1 MRRRRAAD
9 RPACSPAQT
18 VRPRP
23 TSRTVPEI
31 PSHPD
36 AENAGPPRPW
46 CSSDRNTPLAVLPLA
61 PPHTVPPP
69 RTDPGHDVPRSRST
83 PRDPLAPKDADPSS
97 VVTGEV
103 DPDDRVLTVRLTA
116 NGLATSRR
124 SCPTEEFEIT
134 RLCSDCRCGRVSLRV
149 RSETWQTPGRLS
161 IARVRSIRHC
171 FPRYRIRPAAEAT
184 ILLRSI

>member
-46 CSSDRNTPLAVLPLA
+46 CSSDRNTWPFFRSPLRTPSRRPELIQATTSRDRGQLRETLSHPKTRTPLG
-61 PPHTVPPP
+61 
-69 RTDPGHDVPRSRST
+69 RNRGGR
-83 PRDPLAPKDADPSS
+83 
-97 VVTGEV
+97 
-103 DPDDRVLTVRLTA
+103 PDDRYLTVRLTA

-124 SCPTEEFEIT
+124 SCPTEEFEVT